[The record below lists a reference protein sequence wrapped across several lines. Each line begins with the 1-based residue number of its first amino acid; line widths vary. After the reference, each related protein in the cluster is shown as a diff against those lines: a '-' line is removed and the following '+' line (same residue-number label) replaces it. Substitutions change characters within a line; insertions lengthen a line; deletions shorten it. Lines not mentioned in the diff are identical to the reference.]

1 MTNMYET
8 WLIEQI
14 QSINN
19 FPYEDIKILDKY
31 PLDVSKQV
39 LKVLIENS
47 CLGQNYGSI
56 DISRKKINEIDKAW
70 LNQYLLEVAS
80 MCIDCSDEWEYRRLV
95 ELVILLLPELK
106 QEILKL
112 GAESENEEVK
122 EVVEDFQKL

>member
-1 MTNMYET
+1 MYET

-14 QSINN
+14 KNINN

-47 CLGQNYGSI
+47 CLGQNYGPI
-56 DISRKKINEIDKAW
+56 DISRKKINEIDKDW

-80 MCIDCSDEWEYRRLV
+80 TCIDCSDEWEYRRLV
-95 ELVILLLPELK
+95 ELVVLVLPELK

-112 GAESENEEVK
+112 GEQSENEEVR
-122 EVVEDFQKL
+122 EVAEDFQNL